1 MPDSGFGS
9 STRSAGESMADT
21 QQSGQMQGQHQQHT
35 GDHGHVHNEM
45 CGHESRKHGDHS
57 DYEHDGHWHAKH
69 GEHYDEHD
77 TSMSG
82 QAM

>member
-1 MPDSGFGS
+1 
-9 STRSAGESMADT
+9 MAQT
-21 QQSGQMQGQHQQHT
+21 QQQSSQTGQCSQHSGQHT
-35 GDHGHVHNEM
+35 HVHNEM

-57 DYEHDGHWHAKH
+57 DFEHDGHWHAKH
-69 GEHYDEHD
+69 ADHYDDHE